1 MYNYSYKLIKIQKEE
16 TNMKINKILL
26 GTLFIAA
33 GLTLAACGNSQSSS
47 QNQLQ
52 SIKSSGTMTVALSA
66 DYPPFEYQ
74 TIKNGKNEIVGSDV
88 DLANAIGKALG
99 VKVKISNMD
108 FNNVLTSVA
117 SGKADIAISGI
128 SYTPQRAQSYDFSTI
143 YYDSPNVIIIKKS
156 DLNKYKS
163 LSDFSGKNIAAQKG
177 SIQEQ
182 MAQTEIKGATEVSL
196 PQIGDEVN
204 ELNAGKVQ
212 GAVVEKLI
220 AQSYIE
226 ANPQLTMANVEVPAL
241 TKNYG
246 MAVAM
251 PKGSTA
257 LKAAVDKV
265 ISQMKSDGSLNKS
278 IEDNYKLSQ
287 NTK

>member
-33 GLTLAACGNSQSSS
+33 GLTLAACGNSQSRS

-99 VKVKISNMD
+99 LKVKISNMD

-196 PQIGDEVN
+196 PQIGDEIN